1 MAALIRRHIE
11 DAGLRRQEILLR
23 RCVGPQAI
31 PGTMWRRQQLL
42 AVDDLQNAV
51 VAYTPCEVDAVADRI
66 VVRSAARQSLAGLR
80 MFKSG
85 DRSMKRVG
93 NPSGSTRLR
102 AHHAVGAD
110 VSRVRSEERRV
121 GKECRC

>member
-31 PGTMWRRQQLL
+31 PGTMWGRQQLL

-66 VVRSAARQSLAGLR
+66 VVRSAARQSLAGLG
-80 MFKSG
+80 MLKSG
-85 DRSMKRVG
+85 DGPVEGVRNS
-93 NPSGSTRLR
+93 SGCTRLR
-102 AHHAVGAD
+102 AHHAVGAY
-110 VSRVRSEERRV
+110 VYRVCRV
-121 GKECRC
+121 HRDRG